1 MPDTPPFGIRFR
13 YLPPDDAVP
22 PQETAPSDEPGVA
35 ERHDR
40 VPVYRQ
46 ALAFTAHVHEVIE
59 LAAESERYFLRD
71 QLDRKSAI
79 IPQLVAQGL
88 ATADM
93 AVRRALYVRARQALT
108 DCAAILDM
116 LLERRTVKPS
126 AVEPARALALDLLDK
141 LLELTAPP
149 PRLW

>member
-13 YLPPDDAVP
+13 YRPLDDAVA
-22 PQETAPSDEPGVA
+22 PQETTPSPEPGVT

-40 VPVYRQ
+40 VPVYQQ

-88 ATADM
+88 ATAEM
-93 AVRRALYVRARQALT
+93 AARRALYVRARQALT

-116 LLERRTVKPS
+116 LIERRTVKPS
-126 AVEPARALALDLLDK
+126 AVEPARALALELLDK

-149 PRLW
+149 PRIW

>member
-13 YLPPDDAVP
+13 FRPTDDAVP
-22 PQETAPSDEPGVA
+22 PQQAAPSPEPGVA

-40 VPVYRQ
+40 VPVYQQ
-46 ALAFTAHVHEVIE
+46 ALAFSARIHEVIE
-59 LAAESERYFLRD
+59 LAADSERYFLRD

-88 ATADM
+88 AVPDM
-93 AVRRALYVRARQALT
+93 AERRALYIRARQALT

-116 LLERRTVKPS
+116 LIERRTV
-126 AVEPARALALDLLDK
+126 EPAETPRALALELIDK

-149 PRLW
+149 PRIW

>member
-22 PQETAPSDEPGVA
+22 PQETAPSAEPGVA

-40 VPVYRQ
+40 VPVYQ
-46 ALAFTAHVHEVIE
+46 LALAFTAHVHAVIE

-88 ATADM
+88 ATAEM
-93 AVRRALYVRARQALT
+93 AARRALYVRARQALT

-116 LLERRTVKPS
+116 LIERRTVALS
-126 AVEPARALALDLLDK
+126 AVEPARALALELLDK

-149 PRLW
+149 PRIW